1 MNNGRY
7 IMIEIKLMKCGMS
20 ESSGPRSLSYEGT
33 LVKWGSSIGLA
44 IPKPVRDGMKL
55 KAGDKIRMVL
65 RDNMI
70 CIQKVK

>member
-1 MNNGRY
+1 MIMN
-7 IMIEIKLMKCGMS
+7 ISMS
-20 ESSGPRSLSYEGT
+20 AEFQGT

-44 IPKPVRDGMKL
+44 IPKPVRDEMKL
-55 KAGDKIRMVL
+55 KAGDKIRMIL

>member
-1 MNNGRY
+1 MN
-7 IMIEIKLMKCGMS
+7 ISMS
-20 ESSGPRSLSYEGT
+20 AEFQGT

-44 IPKPVRDGMKL
+44 IPKPVRDEMKL
-55 KAGDKIRMVL
+55 KAGDKIRMIL